1 MHAGL
6 DDRLHELLQHGRLE
20 QLEAQLAVA
29 DERSPGQLRHYRAEL
44 AFLRGGPLIDLLRAV
59 RAPEADQRDARFGAE
74 LIRRAAA
81 AGAMPWARAELA
93 LLQERWPAA
102 PELAL
107 VAEQLAA
114 AVTEGSTRAAWQAAC
129 ALVDDD
135 ARAAE
140 LYQAL
145 TGDPAAPLRERLHA
159 HAQRAR
165 WLRVEGE
172 FSAAAAELDSAR
184 ALAPAADE
192 ASFAAFS
199 AALDHWLAGAGEPCL
214 QAARELREAESGST
228 PKGRWLARAADEL
241 LSAVEQALRVD
252 PSRKW
257 LAVAPPPRP
266 PPKGDAGRILLR
278 WILAGNPGQH
288 SDDDDHDHDHDSP
301 LPTIPL
307 PTIAHLRRELE
318 ARGLRCWRLRV
329 SPAALATLAAEQAR
343 VVLEEERP
351 TATGLQLLAG
361 YEAVARVLL
370 LCDPQSLGAQ
380 ARLWDD
386 HRRRS
391 ALHAQGA
398 LVVLGRDAAA
408 DAMAERLAAAGL
420 AHDQTLELADLCDV
434 DRDGSAPPHAR
445 VAQLAEDAM
454 AADAALPMPHKR
466 RGEALLAQLALGHP
480 VEDAFE
486 RWLLDTR
493 RRFPDAEWPFQSY
506 AGYLERSE
514 RVHEAIVA
522 WGDAAARDPQ
532 DERNLLGQARGLLQV
547 GRRQQAEE
555 LARKALL
562 RRCGAGGETLL
573 AQLALER
580 RQWALAE
587 SHVELALALAPGDPS
602 ALLVGATAAERC
614 GRSTHARALLEQAA
628 VQVPADVMPRLRLL
642 RHHVDRG
649 AWGAASDL
657 AEQIPRLAPAEAGS
671 WHAASSVLQA
681 AGEVAAAA
689 QAALQGL
696 QRCGGGYELVE
707 RAVACLPQLAP
718 ELRRSALAALGDLLA
733 GTLEGRFA
741 LASELAEQGL
751 VDEALA
757 LGARTLEQAPH
768 EPSAPWALAR
778 LLLAQP
784 TLRETQ
790 SARID
795 ALLVDAVAR
804 GGGFPYPIGVLG
816 WRLLERDPARVLEL
830 IEAADAS
837 VAPALVLDLA
847 ARACD
852 RLGRS
857 SQAQALRQQLVEVL
871 PDGAL
876 GPAALL
882 RLVGE
887 VEAAVELLLQAQ
899 AAGATRRD
907 VGIELARAL
916 RAVGRA
922 SEGLAAVQALGAE
935 GGLDE
940 DLAWALLELAE
951 AAADWPELERA
962 ADFLLAPANRD
973 TLNYADPWPLHARRA
988 GARLALGDDSA
999 REAFCAGAPLHVQ
1012 AHALL
1017 WRLELRQGKGEG
1029 SVSARLV
1036 AEHAPSRVALLR
1048 REAAT

>member
-20 QLEAQLAVA
+20 QLEAQLAGA
-29 DERSPGQLRHYRAEL
+29 DEWSPGQLRHYRAEL
-44 AFLRGGPLIDLLRAV
+44 AFLRGGPLIDLLRAA
-59 RAPEADQRDARFGAE
+59 RAPEADQRAARFGAE

-81 AGAMPWARAELA
+81 AGAIPWARAELA
-93 LLQERWPAA
+93 RLQQRWPAA

-114 AVTEGSTRAAWQAAC
+114 AVTEGSTRPAWQAAC
-129 ALVDDD
+129 ALIDDD

-145 TGDPAAPLRERLHA
+145 THDPAAPLRERLHA

-165 WLRVEGE
+165 WLRLEGD
-172 FSAAAAELDSAR
+172 FAAAASELDRAR
-184 ALAPAADE
+184 ALAPVADE

-199 AALDHWLAGAGEPCL
+199 AALDHWLADAGELCL
-214 QAARELREAESGST
+214 RAARELREAESGST

-241 LSAVEQALRVD
+241 LSAVEQALRVA

-266 PPKGDAGRILLR
+266 VRKGDAGRILLR
-278 WILAGNPGQH
+278 WLLAGNPGQC
-288 SDDDDHDHDHDSP
+288 SDEDDDG
-301 LPTIPL
+301 PL

-318 ARGLRCWRLRV
+318 ARGLRCWRLRL
-329 SPAALATLAAEQAR
+329 SPAALAALAAEQAR

-351 TATGLQLLAG
+351 TATGLQLLVG
-361 YEAVARVLL
+361 YEAVAEVLL
-370 LCDPQSLGAQ
+370 LSDPQRLGAQ

-386 HRRRS
+386 HCRRS

-398 LVVLGRDAAA
+398 LVVLGRDAMA

-506 AGYLERSE
+506 ARYLERSE

-532 DERNLLGQARGLLQV
+532 DERNLLGQARGLLRV

-562 RRCGAGGETLL
+562 RRCDAPGGETLL

-587 SHVELALALAPGDPS
+587 SHVELTLALAPGDTS

-657 AEQIPRLAPAEAGS
+657 ADQIPRLAPAEAGS

-696 QRCGGGYELVE
+696 QRCGGSYELVE
-707 RAVACLPQLAP
+707 RAVACLPELAP
-718 ELRRSALAALGDLLA
+718 ELRSSALAALGDLLA

-784 TLRETQ
+784 ALREAQ

-795 ALLVDAVAR
+795 ALLIDAVAR

-816 WRLLERDPARVLEL
+816 WRLLERDPARALEL

-857 SQAQALRQQLVEVL
+857 AQAQALRQQLVEVL

-887 VEAAVELLLQAQ
+887 VEPAVALLLQAQ
-899 AAGATRRD
+899 AQGANRRD

-916 RAVGRA
+916 RAAGRA
-922 SEGLAAVQALGAE
+922 AEGLAGLHALEAK

-940 DLAWALLELAE
+940 DLAWALVELAE
-951 AAADWPELERA
+951 AAADWPELQRA
-962 ADFLLAPANRD
+962 ADYLLAPANRD
-973 TLNYADPWPLHARRA
+973 TLNYVDPWPLHARRA
-988 GARLALGDDSA
+988 GAQLALGDGRA

-1029 SVSARLV
+1029 SVSAKLV